1 MKIQLMIAALSSEP
15 HIFEGS
21 MFTVGRV
28 EGNDLVIPE
37 AKISSRHG
45 RFVVRAEGLVF
56 EDLNSRNG
64 SLVEQEGRRQ
74 IISVNKPAALHVGDR
89 LLLGDLQNPVVI
101 EILSIETNASSV
113 GATVVGSRSI
123 VADLPIIKDFAEP
136 DKRHALF
143 ELLRTCSD
151 HQSPDDVFMSAA
163 QTIISTFP
171 QTSMVRLWMMTPDD
185 DWHEVNAHGP
195 DGGAE
200 LSQPSRTLLSRALS
214 ASEVIVYKPNPE
226 DASKSV
232 IGLRS
237 VAVVPLL
244 TRGESLGALV
254 VESPRGIYT
263 PDVLDWLS
271 ILSTYMTA
279 SLVSARRF
287 RALRQSE
294 KALDEQR
301 EQLSAHRALDR
312 PIIGES
318 ESLLRCLGQLK
329 RVAKTETSVLIAGET
344 GTGKELAARFV
355 HAHSQRRDKQFVAVN
370 CGAISEQLLS
380 SELFGHVKGAF
391 TGADNKREGLFQ
403 TAHLG
408 TIFLDEIGEISSTV
422 QVQLLRVLQEREF
435 HPVGSSQPVKV
446 DVRIIAATNRE
457 LRREVDAGRFR
468 EDLFYR
474 LSVFPVSLPPL
485 RDRDGDIEL
494 LAERFRETTCSRY
507 GRYISGFTQ
516 EALGA
521 LRNGEWKGNIRQLE
535 HEVERAV
542 ILTDDGELIG
552 IDALSNVVVQAHE
565 SAQSTQSAVPTSG
578 PLKSL
583 IGAYEKE
590 LIEARLKENG
600 GNRSR
605 TSESLGIS
613 RQALQVKLAKWK
625 QGTTDDQTER
635 DIGSDIAVE
644 EE

>member
-1 MKIQLMIAALSSEP
+1 MKIELMIISISPKRLT
-15 HIFEGS
+15 FEGS

-28 EGNDLVIPE
+28 GGNDVVIPE
-37 AKISSRHG
+37 SKISSRHG
-45 RFVVRAEGLVF
+45 RFVARGTGLVF

-64 SLVEQEGRRQ
+64 SLVERAGDRKV
-74 IISVNKPAALHVGDR
+74 ISPDEPAVLNVNDR

-101 EILSIETNASSV
+101 EIVSITAQSQSV
-113 GATVVGSRSI
+113 SATVVGSRSI
-123 VADLPIIKDFAEP
+123 VADLPILQQLTTSKIQAD
-136 DKRHALF
+136 LF

-151 HQSPDDVFMSAA
+151 HTSPDEVFMSAA
-163 QTIISTFP
+163 ETILTTFP
-171 QTSMVRLWMMTPDD
+171 QTSMVRLWMMTPDN

-200 LSQPSRTLLSRALS
+200 VSEPSRTLLSRALE

-232 IGLRS
+232 MGLRS

-244 TRGESLGALV
+244 TRGESLGVLV

-263 PDVLDWLS
+263 PEVLDWLS
-271 ILSTYMTA
+271 ILSTYLTA

-301 EQLSAHRALDR
+301 EQLSAEKALDR
-312 PIIGES
+312 PIIGDS
-318 ESLLRCLGQLK
+318 QTLLRTLTQLK
-329 RVAKTETSVLIAGET
+329 RVAKTATSVLISGET
-344 GTGKELAARFV
+344 GTGKELAARYV
-355 HAHSQRRDKQFVAVN
+355 HAHSPRRDKQFIAVN

-391 TGADNKREGLFQ
+391 TGAERARDGLFQ
-403 TAHLG
+403 TAHNG
-408 TIFLDEIGEISSTV
+408 TIFLDEIGEISPTV

-435 HPVGSSQPVKV
+435 HPVGSSLPVKV
-446 DVRIIAATNRE
+446 DVRIIAATNRD
-457 LRREVDAGRFR
+457 LRSEVDAGRFR

-485 RDRDGDIEL
+485 RDRHGDIEL
-494 LAERFRETTCSRY
+494 LSERFRQTTCSRY

-516 EALGA
+516 AAMSA
-521 LRNGEWKGNIRQLE
+521 LRAGEWKGNIRQLE
-535 HEVERAV
+535 HEIERAV
-542 ILTDDGELIG
+542 ILTDDGELIDT
-552 IDALSNVVVQAHE
+552 DALSMTVVNDGKRVE
-565 SAQSTQSAVPTSG
+565 DEIEFVPKEG
-578 PLKSL
+578 PLKSV
-583 IGAYEKE
+583 ISTYEK
-590 LIEARLKENG
+590 LVIEARLKDQG

-605 TSESLGIS
+605 TAESLGIS
-613 RQALQVKLAKWK
+613 RQALQAKLAKWK
-625 QGTTDDQTER
+625 QASLEGQTN
-635 DIGSDIAVE
+635 DATMSDVAVE